1 MLQFAVRR
9 NGCFPRPSSSPSMS
23 MVRQSNGLCCSG
35 PDGMARQPGHHRC
48 CRRRCLR
55 LQHTCNAL
63 CACHQVTSCSS
74 ITSNCTAGLQR
85 LAASLAGAA
94 PRFSPTSF
102 DRQLHF
108 FDEGRPELVAQYLLV
123 LDALNFC
130 FWPQVGAAAG
140 IAVWLCILRNAG
152 RTRTACCGLQL
163 AAWTKGAAVF
173 A

>member
-1 MLQFAVRR
+1 MLQRAGRHGKAARPPLLPPPLPAPAAHMQCLLAVH
-9 NGCFPRPSSSPSMS
+9 
-23 MVRQSNGLCCSG
+23 
-35 PDGMARQPGHHRC
+35 A
-48 CRRRCLR
+48 
-55 LQHTCNAL
+55 
-63 CACHQVTSCSS
+63 ACHRVTFCSS
-74 ITSNCTAGLQR
+74 IASNLPCTAGVQR

-108 FDEGRPELVAQYLLV
+108 FDEGRPELLAQYLLV

-130 FWPQVGAAAG
+130 FWPQVVAAAG
-140 IAVWLCILRNAG
+140 TAVWLCTPRGAG